1 MGKNKGS
8 YFVFQLLLKL
18 NFIKCYWYLY
28 LSEQILEVKEKFC
41 EIQKIFFIIYGVKED
56 FENLYD
62 KLVSMMKM
70 IYLMYDD

>member
-1 MGKNKGS
+1 MGKDKGS

-41 EIQKIFFIIYGVKED
+41 EMQKIFFIIYGVKED

-70 IYLMYDD
+70 IYLIV

>member
-1 MGKNKGS
+1 MGKYKGS
-8 YFVFQLLLKL
+8 QFVFQLLLKL

-41 EIQKIFFIIYGVKED
+41 EMQKIFFIICGVKED

-70 IYLMYDD
+70 IYLIV

>member
-41 EIQKIFFIIYGVKED
+41 EMQKIFFIIYGVKED
-56 FENLYD
+56 FGNLYD

-70 IYLMYDD
+70 IYLIV

>member
-41 EIQKIFFIIYGVKED
+41 EMQKIFFIIYGVKED

-70 IYLMYDD
+70 IYLIV

>member
-1 MGKNKGS
+1 MGKDKGS

-70 IYLMYDD
+70 IYLIV

>member
-41 EIQKIFFIIYGVKED
+41 EMQKIFFIIYGVKED

-62 KLVSMMKM
+62 K
-70 IYLMYDD
+70 